1 MVILFLQ
8 KAPDVIDVLSIE
20 NITVFGIMCVVIG
33 FLIYE
38 KERTE
43 RRNELERIR
52 LREVIKA
59 AQQELRE
66 EFKET
71 NADLKAIT
79 EKYHI
84 FTVQVFEKLKSIL
97 NNKNSV

>member
-1 MVILFLQ
+1 MVMLLQ
-8 KAPDVIDVLSIE
+8 RTKEFVDILSIE
-20 NITVFGIMCVVIG
+20 NITVFGIMCVIIG

-38 KERTE
+38 KERSE
-43 RRNELERIR
+43 KKNEAERIR
-52 LREVIKA
+52 LREVIKK

-71 NADLKAIT
+71 NADLKVIT

-84 FTVQVFEKLKSIL
+84 FTVQVFEKLKSII
-97 NNKNSV
+97 NNTK

>member
-1 MVILFLQ
+1 MVVLFFQ
-8 KAPDVIDVLSIE
+8 RTKEFVDILSIE
-20 NITVFGIMCVVIG
+20 NITVFGIMCVIIG

-43 RRNELERIR
+43 KRNEAERVR
-52 LREVIKA
+52 LREVIKK

-71 NADLKAIT
+71 NLDLKLIT

-84 FTVQVFEKLKSIL
+84 FTVQVFEKLKAII
-97 NNKNSV
+97 NHNK

>member
-1 MVILFLQ
+1 MLLQ
-8 KAPDVIDVLSIE
+8 RTKEFVDILSIE
-20 NITVFGIMCVVIG
+20 NITVFGIMCVIIG

-38 KERTE
+38 KERSE
-43 RRNELERIR
+43 KKNEAERIR
-52 LREVIKA
+52 LREVIKK

-71 NADLKAIT
+71 NADLKVIT

-84 FTVQVFEKLKSIL
+84 FTVQVFEKLKSII
-97 NNKNSV
+97 NNTK

>member
-1 MVILFLQ
+1 MVIIIFQ
-8 KAPDVIDVLSIE
+8 KVKEVADILTIE
-20 NITVFGIMCVVIG
+20 NITVFGIMCVIIG

-43 RRNELERIR
+43 KRVKEEHEQLKEA
-52 LREVIKA
+52 IKT
-59 AQQELRE
+59 AQKELRS

-71 NADLKAIT
+71 NADLKIIT

-84 FTVQVFEKLKSIL
+84 FTVQVFEKLKSII
-97 NNKNSV
+97 NAR

>member
-1 MVILFLQ
+1 MVILLQ
-8 KAPDVIDVLSIE
+8 RTKEVVDILTIE

-43 RRNELERIR
+43 KKNEAERVR
-52 LREVIKA
+52 LREVIKQ